1 MSTTRGRYPRTSP
14 ALRPSLDVCGCASAH
29 RLMAWRTRSTK
40 GQNLARHRT
49 AGTTR
54 PSRPAEF
61 ALGTPAPPA
70 SITAPRTPAL
80 PPLPPPELL
89 VAPVVRGAHRVPIT
103 PPALRGRLIAA
114 ALAVGAFVAAGQSL
128 GRGSTQP
135 ATSADVAL
143 ASGATGA
150 NLGVGGSTPT
160 PQVLTVAKQ
169 TDPAIA
175 AQLAKGQRL
184 GAERA
189 AREAQA
195 RRPLYVVP
203 TVGTVTSSFGARW
216 GTQHSGVD
224 IANVIGTPVASVSD
238 GVVLDAGPASGFGLW
253 VRIRHDDGTITVYG
267 HINETLTRV
276 GARVTA
282 GQEIATVGNR
292 GESTGPHLHFEVW
305 EDGSTKVD
313 PQAWLAQHGLRVG

>member
-1 MSTTRGRYPRTSP
+1 MSTTRGRYPRTGP

-61 ALGTPAPPA
+61 ALGTQAPPA
-70 SITAPRTPAL
+70 SITAPRITAPRTAAPRTAAL
-80 PPLPPPELL
+80 PPLPPPDLL
-89 VAPVVRGAHRVPIT
+89 VAPAVRGAHRVPIT

-169 TDPAIA
+169 TD
-175 AQLAKGQRL
+175 
-184 GAERA
+184 
-189 AREAQA
+189 
-195 RRPLYVVP
+195 RR
-203 TVGTVTSSFGARW
+203 S
-216 GTQHSGVD
+216 
-224 IANVIGTPVASVSD
+224 
-238 GVVLDAGPASGFGLW
+238 
-253 VRIRHDDGTITVYG
+253 
-267 HINETLTRV
+267 
-276 GARVTA
+276 
-282 GQEIATVGNR
+282 
-292 GESTGPHLHFEVW
+292 PHN
-305 EDGSTKVD
+305 
-313 PQAWLAQHGLRVG
+313 